1 MNLPD
6 KMKKGDLC
14 AAAEALPS
22 TDARSAKSAH
32 ATDEMQRELQRHE
45 VALERQNAALRQ
57 GQTDLEKSRDRY
69 LDLYEFAP
77 VGYLSLTP
85 GGLIEQIN
93 LTAAQLLGR
102 ERRSLLHQR
111 LAALIVAADQE
122 RWERAWQDVE
132 GGKARVSVELGLTRG
147 DGTVLYAQLDCVSR
161 DAQLAPGAEGFGVRS
176 VALIDVS
183 ERRQAEKALLDS
195 HETLCSILATTRD
208 GYWHVDAK
216 GALIDVNAVYCQQSG
231 FPRSE
236 LLGRP
241 IHALETP
248 ASAASTAEHIERIV
262 AAGSGQFESTQRR
275 RDGTL
280 WYAEVSVTYRDG
292 AGGDF
297 FFFLRDITERKRA
310 DDLLREQKEFFH
322 LIAENI
328 GDFIAVL
335 DVDGKRIYNSPSYLQ
350 FFGASNDLRGTD
362 SFAEIHPEDRER
374 VRQAF
379 RETVDSG
386 VGRQLAYRFLRA
398 DGSISEMES
407 RGSVIKDS
415 QGRIARVVVVSHDVT
430 ERKRAEVALKASE
443 AFKNI
448 VLNSLAAEIAVID
461 RHGVIQAVNER
472 WRLFAQENDSA
483 SGWPLPRIGVGV
495 NYLDVCAGDPAAAD
509 AYQGIR
515 AVLDGRLPSYSLE
528 YACHS
533 ASQQRWFS
541 MIVTPLGD
549 DAQHGVAVTHTDIT
563 ALKQAEQYEQFRS
576 RVLELLA
583 DGKPLS
589 LILDALVRGVERIEP
604 TTLCSIFLLDGR
616 GQHLGQGV
624 APSLPDFYLDAIDGV
639 PVGIGV
645 GSCSMAAYT
654 GERVIV
660 EDIATHPFWVRFREL
675 AARAGLGACW
685 SQPIRA
691 ATGQVLGTLAIY
703 HRQPRAPTP
712 SDLSLIEQTAR
723 LASIAIERN
732 LAAEKLKESAAH
744 YRLLTEDVSDVVWKQ
759 DRDHRYTYI
768 SPADERLRGYRA
780 EEVVGRHF
788 FDFLTRE
795 GIAVA
800 TERNRQR
807 QASELRGILTGTTTI
822 EVQQRCKDGH
832 LIWVEILSTPER
844 DATGC
849 ISAYH
854 GISRDI
860 TERRQMEEQMRQLA
874 FYDPLT
880 KLPNRRLFKDRLVLN
895 MAASA
900 RSGLYA
906 AVMFIDLDNFKP
918 LNDTHGHEFGD
929 LLLVEVAERMKGCVR
944 EMDTV
949 ARVGGDEFVVML
961 SELNLDRAESTV
973 QAGLIAEKIRL
984 SLAQPYVLS
993 IERDGKST
1001 VEHCCTASIGIV
1013 LFNNHEA
1020 SQDEIINRADHAMY
1034 EAKEA
1039 GRNWIRFYSP
1049 PA

>member
-6 KMKKGDLC
+6 NKKRRDLGP
-14 AAAEALPS
+14 AAPMRPS
-22 TDARSAKSAH
+22 SFAQSDTSPRP
-32 ATDEMQRELQRHE
+32 TDELLIDPLNDRLREPLHE
-45 VALERQNAALRQ
+45 PLHESHGREVELEKQILALRQ
-57 GQTDLEKSRDRY
+57 AHTEVEKSRDLYR
-69 LDLYEFAP
+69 DLYEYAP
-77 VGYLSLTP
+77 VAYLSLTP
-85 GGLIEQIN
+85 DGLIEQAN
-93 LTAAQLLGR
+93 RTAAKLLGR
-102 ERRSLLHQR
+102 ERSSLLRQR
-111 LAALIVAADQE
+111 FATLVVAADRE
-122 RWERAWQDVE
+122 RWERAWLDLE
-132 GGKARVSVELGLTRG
+132 GCQGRASLELDLTRG
-147 DGTVLYAQLDCVSR
+147 DGTVFCARLDGVGR
-161 DAQLAPGAEGFGVRS
+161 DVEQASDAGCPGVLGI
-176 VALIDVS
+176 ALIDIS
-183 ERRQAEKALLDS
+183 
-195 HETLCSILATTRD
+195 
-208 GYWHVDAK
+208 
-216 GALIDVNAVYCQQSG
+216 
-231 FPRSE
+231 
-236 LLGRP
+236 
-241 IHALETP
+241 
-248 ASAASTAEHIERIV
+248 
-262 AAGSGQFESTQRR
+262 
-275 RDGTL
+275 
-280 WYAEVSVTYRDG
+280 
-292 AGGDF
+292 
-297 FFFLRDITERKRA
+297 ERKRA
-310 DDLLREQKEFFH
+310 DDRLREQKEFFH
-322 LIAENI
+322 LIAESI

-350 FFGASNDLRGTD
+350 FFGASSNPRGTD

-379 RETVDSG
+379 RETVASG
-386 VGRQLAYRFLRA
+386 VGRQLAYRFLKA
-398 DGSISEMES
+398 DGSTREMES
-407 RGSVIKDS
+407 QGSVIRNS
-415 QGRIARVVVVSHDVT
+415 QGKIVRVVVVSHDVT
-430 ERKRAEVALKASE
+430 ERKHAERALKASE
-443 AFKNI
+443 AFKNT

-461 RHGVIQAVNER
+461 GNGVIQAVNER
-472 WRLFAQENDSA
+472 WRQFALENGSP
-483 SGWPLPRIGVGV
+483 SECPLPRTEVGA
-495 NYLDVCAGDPAAAD
+495 NYLETCSGDPQAVEVSK
-509 AYQGIR
+509 GIR
-515 AVLDGRLPSYSLE
+515 AVLDGRLPSYALE
-528 YACHS
+528 YACHF
-533 ASQQRWFS
+533 AHQQRWFS

-583 DGKPLS
+583 DGKPLP
-589 LILDALVRGVERIEP
+589 LILEALARGLERIEP
-604 TTLCSIFLLDGR
+604 TTLCSIFLLDSS
-616 GQHLGQGV
+616 GQRLCQGV

-712 SDLSLIEQTAR
+712 ANLSLIEQTAR

-759 DRDHRYTYI
+759 DREHRYTYI

-788 FDFLTRE
+788 YDFLTRE

-800 TERNRQR
+800 TEKNRQR

-918 LNDTHGHEFGD
+918 LNDSHGHEFGD

-984 SLAQPYVLS
+984 TLAQPYVLS
-993 IERDGKST
+993 IGRDGESK
-1001 VEHCCTASIGIV
+1001 VEHRCTASIGIV
-1013 LFNNHEA
+1013 LFNNHDVG
-1020 SQDEIINRADHAMY
+1020 QDEIINRADRAMY

-1049 PA
+1049 PAAERQGDTPVACPD